1 VGSTHVTGPELA
13 GLESFHKEMGM
24 RIDYVL
30 ASPTVMIQDEYVD
43 REARKGKL
51 PSDPPGDC

>member
-1 VGSTHVTGPELA
+1 
-13 GLESFHKEMGM
+13 MGM

-51 PSDPPGDC
+51 PSDHLPVIVDVELAP

>member
-1 VGSTHVTGPELA
+1 
-13 GLESFHKEMGM
+13 MGM

-30 ASPTVMIQDEYVD
+30 ASPTVMIQDAHVD

-51 PSDPPGDC
+51 PSDHPR